1 MGGILSSPASRAG
14 GWKVAAPGPFLT
26 IGTVPEPPVEP
37 ASPREDAA
45 LRSIVE
51 GVEAETGERFFA
63 SLVRHVAEALRVR
76 YAFVSELS
84 ADGRTFRTLA
94 VWGNGGPLENFEIPL
109 AGTPCESVLQGELSH
124 YPDRLRQRFPED
136 VGLAAWE
143 AESYCGAP
151 VLDPSGGVGGH
162 VAIMHDQPMLDG
174 PRGLSILRI
183 FAARVAAELV
193 RQRSERAIRES
204 EERLARVLASAMDAI
219 VTFDR
224 ERRVQLWNE
233 AAEKVFGS
241 PATEVVGRSLD
252 RFLTDPF
259 RRALEELMRGFS
271 GGAAPGYVWA
281 PGGLK
286 ARRSDGREFPVE
298 ATLSHVLVGGRDLC
312 TMILRDVDERRRAEE
327 ELGRLHRQNE
337 YLRDEIRAVHGS
349 DEIVGAEGGL
359 AGVLDQVQVVAG
371 TDATV
376 LLTGETGTG
385 KELIARALH
394 ARSRRR
400 DRPLIKVNCAAL
412 PAGLVE
418 SELFGHERGAFTGA
432 TERRVGR
439 FELADRGTIFLDEIG
454 EVPPDVQVKLLRV
467 LQEQELERVGG
478 SRTIRVDVRVIAATN
493 RDLRRAME
501 DGLLRQDLYYR
512 LNVFPIALPPLRER
526 LQDLPQLVHTFVS
539 RSCARIGRHVH
550 RIPSEALGRLAA
562 YAWPGNVRELENV
575 IERFVI
581 LSSGDELEVPAGL
594 LPVVPLRPA
603 PAPRGE
609 SAQGTLEEIDRKH
622 ILEVLEQTRWRIDG
636 SRGAARI
643 LNLNPST
650 LRSRMKKLGITGR
663 NDPS

>member
-432 TERRVGR
+432 GNEKPGLV
-439 FELADRGTIFLDEIG
+439 EVADGGTLFLDEVG
-454 EVPPDVQVKLLRV
+454 EMAAEIQSKFLRV
-467 LQEQELERVGG
+467 LDSGTFYRVGAT
-478 SRTIRVDVRVIAATN
+478 RKRRADFRLVAATN
-493 RDLRRAME
+493 RDLAKEVEAGRFRK
-501 DGLLRQDLYYR
+501 DLFYR
-512 LNVFPIALPPLRER
+512 VHGVRVVIPPLRER
-526 LQDLPQLVHTFVS
+526 SEDVPLLVEHFARQLPAQKKFT
-539 RSCARIGRHVH
+539 
-550 RIPSEALGRLAA
+550 PSALGALAA
-562 YAWPGNVRELENV
+562 HDWPGNVRELHFAV
-575 IERFVI
+575 ERSGLLAEGETIDVADLPPEI
-581 LSSGDELEVPAGL
+581 VGRSGDRRPPPG
-594 LPVVPLRPA
+594 PVAA
-603 PAPRGE
+603 PAAIPEDLNDGVPDDARVRD
-609 SAQGTLEEIDRKH
+609 ALERA
-622 ILEVLEQTRWRIDG
+622 RWR
-636 SRGAARI
+636 REEAARI
-643 LNLNPST
+643 LGISPRT
-650 LRSRMKKLGITGR
+650 LYRWMKRLGL
-663 NDPS
+663 